1 MTAAKLQAAS
11 GQARTLDQLAQGDR
25 ARVAGFLALAADT
38 ADRLIEMGF
47 DEGAEV
53 ETLHRAPLGDPMAVR
68 VDGTTVALRTALASR
83 ILIEGL
89 N

>member
-1 MTAAKLQAAS
+1 MIAAEPQAAS
-11 GQARTLDQLAQGDR
+11 GPARTLDQLAQGDR
-25 ARVAGFLALAADT
+25 ARVVGFLSLAVDM

-53 ETLHRAPLGDPMAVR
+53 ETLHLAPLGDPIAVR
-68 VDGTTVALRTALASR
+68 VDGTTVALRTALAAR